1 MKLREYQNDIVQS
14 VRNSYKHGKKAPCI
28 VLPCGGGKSVI
39 VAEMAKKTTENGKRV
54 LFIVH
59 RKELCDQIRNT
70 FSRWGV
76 DMNLCQ
82 IGMVQTVCRH
92 LDKVPAPSLIITD
105 ENHHAKADSYMKIY
119 KAFPK
124 AYRIGVTATPER
136 LDGSGLKDVNDDLI
150 EGVSAKWLIENKYL
164 SPYEYYAPKLFD
176 IESEDVDET
185 GGDYNGDDVGK
196 KMITKRVFGDVIGH
210 YRQLADGKQTICYCP
225 SIEMSKAMMENFN
238 ENGITAAHIDGETP
252 KLARDMLI
260 ERFRQG
266 KIKVLCNVDLIS
278 EGFDVPDCECA
289 ILLRPTKSLT
299 LYIQQSMRCM
309 RYKDGKTAVIIDHV
323 GNYSKFG
330 LPDNDRK
337 WSLEGKKKE
346 KITPMLTC
354 EYCYDVFH
362 KFRKDENGKKLY
374 NIICPHCKKPISVKC
389 SNKACGKEF
398 AKYRNEN
405 GDLTEFCPFCNT
417 AVPKDKREGKTEYLQ
432 SYELQKI
439 TEFKVEYDDPR
450 YCNSY
455 EELLALAKKKGY
467 KSGWAWHQ
475 AKARGF
481 IT

>member
-1 MKLREYQNDIVQS
+1 MQLREYQIDLIQN

-28 VLPCGGGKSVI
+28 VLPCGGGKSII
-39 VAEMAKKTTENGKRV
+39 VAEMAKRTTEKGNRV

-76 DMNLCQ
+76 NMELCQ

-105 ENHHAKADSYMKIY
+105 ENHHSKANSYMKIY
-119 KAFPK
+119 KAFPN

-136 LDGSGLKDVNDDLI
+136 LDGSGLCDVNDDLI
-150 EGVSAKWLIENKYL
+150 VGVSAKWLIENQYL
-164 SPYEYYAPKLFD
+164 SPYEYYAPTL
-176 IESEDVDET
+176 VDLEKVRVKQ
-185 GGDYNGDDVGK
+185 GDYDEKQVEEM
-196 KMITKRVFGDVIGH
+196 MIKRAVFGDVIA
-210 YRQLADGKQTICYCP
+210 YYNRLAKDKQAICYCTTVKH
-225 SIEMSKAMMENFN
+225 SKAMMENFN

-323 GNYSKFG
+323 GNYARHG
-330 LPDNDRK
+330 LPDSDRE
-337 WSLEGKKKE
+337 WTLDGKAKQE
-346 KITPMLTC
+346 KN
-354 EYCYDVFH
+354 V
-362 KFRKDENGKKLY
+362 
-374 NIICPHCKKPISVKC
+374 KKPVALQTCPNCFEVFPKYDKQ
-389 SNKACGKEF
+389 NKLI
-398 AKYRNEN
+398 RV
-405 GDLTEFCPFCNT
+405 CPYCHY
-417 AVPKDKREGKTEYLQ
+417 VLPIQKKQEIEEIRETT
-432 SYELQKI
+432 LQKI
-439 TEFKVEYDDPR
+439 TDFVVNYDSSEE
-450 YCNSY
+450 CGSY
-455 EELLALAKKKGY
+455 QELLLYAKRKGY
-467 KSGWAWHQ
+467 KKGWAYYQ

>member
-1 MKLREYQNDIVQS
+1 MQLREYQIDLIQN

-28 VLPCGGGKSVI
+28 VLPCGGGKSII
-39 VAEMAKKTTENGKRV
+39 VAEMAKRTTEKGNRV

-76 DMNLCQ
+76 NMELCQ

-105 ENHHAKADSYMKIY
+105 ENHHSKANSYMKIY
-119 KAFPK
+119 KAFPN

-136 LDGSGLKDVNDDLI
+136 LDGSGLCDVNDDLI
-150 EGVSAKWLIENKYL
+150 VGVSAKWLIENQYL
-164 SPYEYYAPKLFD
+164 SPYEYYAPTL
-176 IESEDVDET
+176 VDLEKVRVKQ
-185 GGDYNGDDVGK
+185 GDYDEKQVEEM
-196 KMITKRVFGDVIGH
+196 MIKRAVFGDVIA
-210 YRQLADGKQTICYCP
+210 YYNRLAKDKQAICYCTTVKH
-225 SIEMSKAMMENFN
+225 SKAMMENFN

-323 GNYSKFG
+323 GNYARHG
-330 LPDNDRK
+330 LPDSDRE
-337 WSLEGKKKE
+337 WTLDGKAKQE
-346 KITPMLTC
+346 KN
-354 EYCYDVFH
+354 V
-362 KFRKDENGKKLY
+362 
-374 NIICPHCKKPISVKC
+374 KKPVALQTCPNCFEVFPKYDKQ
-389 SNKACGKEF
+389 NKLI
-398 AKYRNEN
+398 RV
-405 GDLTEFCPFCNT
+405 CPYCHY
-417 AVPKDKREGKTEYLQ
+417 VLPIPKKQEIEEIRETT
-432 SYELQKI
+432 LQKI
-439 TEFKVEYDDPR
+439 TDFVVNYDSSEE
-450 YCNSY
+450 CGSY
-455 EELLALAKKKGY
+455 QELLLYAKRKGY
-467 KSGWAWHQ
+467 KKGWAYYQ

>member
-1 MKLREYQNDIVQS
+1 MQLREYQIDLINNVK
-14 VRNSYKHGKKAPCI
+14 NSYKHGKKAPCI

-39 VAEMAKKTTENGKRV
+39 VAEMAKRTTQKGNRV

-76 DMNLCQ
+76 NMELCQ

-105 ENHHAKADSYMKIY
+105 ENHHAKATSYMKIY
-119 KAFPK
+119 KAFPN

-136 LDGSGLKDVNDDLI
+136 LDGSGLCDVNDDLI
-150 EGVSAKWLIENKYL
+150 VGVSAKWLIENKYL
-164 SPYEYYAPKLFD
+164 SPYEYYAPTL
-176 IESEDVDET
+176 VDLEKVRVKQ
-185 GGDYNGDDVGK
+185 GDYDEKQVEEM
-196 KMITKRVFGDVIGH
+196 MIKRAVFGDVIA
-210 YRQLADGKQTICYCP
+210 YYNRLAKDKQAICYCTTVKH
-225 SIEMSKAMMENFN
+225 SKAMMENFN
-238 ENGITAAHIDGETP
+238 ENGITAAHIDGNTP

-266 KIKVLCNVDLIS
+266 KIKILCNVDLIS

-309 RYKDGKTAVIIDHV
+309 RYKPNKTAVIIDHV

-337 WSLEGKKKE
+337 WTLEGKAKE
-346 KITPMLTC
+346 NFTPMVTC

-374 NIICPHCKKPISVKC
+374 NIICPHCENPISVKC
-389 SNKACGKEF
+389 SNKECGKEF
-398 AKYRNEN
+398 KKYRNEN
-405 GDLTEFCPFCNT
+405 GDLNEFCPYCNT
-417 AVPKDKREGKTEYLQ
+417 AVPKDKRESKTEYIQ

-439 TEFKVEYDDPR
+439 TEFEIEYDDPR

-455 EELLALAKKKGY
+455 DELLALAKKKGY
-467 KSGWAWHQ
+467 KLGWAWYQ
-475 AKARGF
+475 AKTRGF